1 LEDDDDP
8 DDIIVDDVE
17 LEADIIQ
24 VMTTYAVE
32 KSDFEEGLNTYI
44 DEIIDSDDDNENDNE
59 NDLEYYEYDDD
70 GDENNEMEF

>member
-24 VMTTYAVE
+24 VMTKYAVD
-32 KSDFEEGLNTYI
+32 KSDFEEGMNTYI
-44 DEIIDSDDDNENDNE
+44 DEIIDSDDDNDNE